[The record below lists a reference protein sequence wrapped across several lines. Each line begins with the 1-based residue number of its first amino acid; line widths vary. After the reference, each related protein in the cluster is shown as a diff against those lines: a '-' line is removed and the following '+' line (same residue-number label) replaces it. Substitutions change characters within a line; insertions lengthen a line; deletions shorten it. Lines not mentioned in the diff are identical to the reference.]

1 VAIYAIGD
9 VQGCYAEL
17 NRLLEKINF
26 DPAADRLWF
35 CGDLVNRGPQSLQ
48 TLQFVKSLGDRA
60 ICVLG
65 NHDLHLLALHHGVD
79 KVRDSSGLQQILDSP
94 ERDELMAW
102 LQQLP
107 MLHYDETIKGLL
119 VHAGI
124 HPQWGLSQALEL
136 AAEVEAELRSE
147 RAASF
152 LSCMYGNKPR
162 VWSDDLQ
169 GNRRLRMIT
178 NVFTRMRY
186 FTQAGKL
193 DFDATGSPR
202 QTLQRGLTPWFQMDS
217 TLRADVRVF
226 FGHWSTL
233 PVGCYGRCFALDGG
247 CVWGGHLVAL
257 RIDDEVDNWFF
268 VDALSTN
275 PVTTAD

>member
-124 HPQWGLSQALEL
+124 HPHWGLGQALEL

-152 LSCMYGNKPR
+152 LSSMYGNKPR
-162 VWSDDLQ
+162 VWSDDLT

-257 RIDDEVDNWFF
+257 RIDDEVENWFF

-275 PVTTAD
+275 PVATAD

>member
-1 VAIYAIGD
+1 MAIYAIGD

-17 NRLLEKINF
+17 SRLLEKINF

-48 TLQFVKSLGDRA
+48 TLQLVKSLGDRA

-79 KVRDSSGLQQILDSP
+79 KVRDSSSLQQILDSP
-94 ERDELMAW
+94 ERGELMAW

-107 MLHYDETIKGLL
+107 ILHYDETNKGLL

-124 HPQWGLSQALEL
+124 HPHWGLSRALEL
-136 AAEVEAELRSE
+136 AAEVENRLRSE
-147 RAASF
+147 RAVSF
-152 LSCMYGNKPR
+152 LKSMYGNKPR
-162 VWSDDLQ
+162 VWSDDLE

-186 FTQAGKL
+186 FTPAGKL

-202 QTLQRGLTPWFQMDS
+202 QTLGSGLTPWFQMEAK
-217 TLRADVRVF
+217 LRADVRVF

-257 RIDDEVDNWFF
+257 RIDDEAEDWFF
-268 VDALSTN
+268 VDALTTN
-275 PVTTAD
+275 PMNTAN